1 MRLTRYTTKVIYYFN
16 TFETIDFFFIDNVNR
31 RLVSFL
37 FFSKGGHEIFEKYH
51 FKKEKRKKKRNLLE
65 ISRDALKKSTNNSKT
80 LENAEF
86 SGGLWDCTA
95 GICNQKGHQRQ

>member
-1 MRLTRYTTKVIYYFN
+1 M
-16 TFETIDFFFIDNVNR
+16 NR
-31 RLVSFL
+31 RLFF
-37 FFSKGGHEIFEKYH
+37 FFSLSSKEGHEIFEKYH

-86 SGGLWDCTA
+86 GGGEWDCTA
-95 GICNQKGHQRQ
+95 GICNEVVA